1 MRSVLPITPSPYHP
15 ITQSDP
21 LQAGLDALATVE
33 AAAVTLLGVARQRGL
48 DGELDVGEDAVVVLR
63 AAQCQDEQHFH
74 ALLAAGGLPVADS
87 FTIPDEMVTDRT
99 LLLVGVLELKAIG
112 IAGYMVLAREWAARG
127 ELSQVEIAYQMGTV
141 EAQQL
146 ALAHA
151 LVGVTP
157 ANDRA
162 FARWL
167 FAEPGEAVAALNA
180 LELLEGAGEAVA
192 FPGPMDRVCR
202 GVFGL
207 TPETTAEMTLPRP
220 PVGPSALPATPRVIS
235 GDD

>member
-1 MRSVLPITPSPYHP
+1 MRGELPVTRHPSP

-63 AAQCQDEQHFH
+63 AAQCQDEQHYH
-74 ALLAAGGLPVADS
+74 ALLAAGGRPVAKR
-87 FTIPDEMVTDRT
+87 FTIPEEVVTDRT

-112 IAGYMVLAREWAARG
+112 IAGYMTLAREWAARG
-127 ELSQVEIAYQMGTV
+127 ELAQVEIAYQMGTV
-141 EAQQL
+141 EAQHL

-151 LVGVTP
+151 LVGVSP

-167 FAEPGEAVAALNA
+167 FAEPAEAIAALNA
-180 LELLEGAGEAVA
+180 LDLLEGAGDAVA

-220 PVGPSALPATPRVIS
+220 PVGPGAAPATPRVIT
-235 GDD
+235 GDA